1 MENKYKHSIEQSIPA
16 FIFSHV
22 FLCIIPAIIFDLN
35 PIISEIY
42 TGEYRTKINNQG
54 INLHQELIQARN
66 ENKTIRESIEYSES
80 EKLRSEL
87 YFQFLRIHYGS
98 TKDIIQSYV
107 TSILPP
113 VIGPTFVPTIAT
125 MTQFNETKKLIPMY
139 KDWERGYTGGKEN
152 HKSSHGDGKFR
163 PIEADW
169 GDIGAFW
176 LGGVI
181 AFGQQWLAW
190 RLGQYSLSELK
201 KIKLEKFPE

>member
-1 MENKYKHSIEQSIPA
+1 MENKYKHGIEQSIPA
-16 FIFSHV
+16 YVFSQTI
-22 FLCIIPAIIFDLN
+22 LCLFVAVVFDLN
-35 PIISEIY
+35 PCIKEIY
-42 TGEYRTKINNQG
+42 TGEYRTKINENG
-54 INLHQELIQARN
+54 INLHQELIKARN
-66 ENKTIRESIEYSES
+66 KNRIINEAIESSEIQ
-80 EKLRSEL
+80 KLRSEL
-87 YFQFLRIHYGS
+87 YYQFLKIHYGS
-98 TKDIIQSYV
+98 TKDIIQSYI

-113 VIGPTFVPTIAT
+113 VVGPTFVPAIAT

-152 HKSSHGDGKFR
+152 NKSSHGDGKFR
-163 PIEADW
+163 QIETDW

-201 KIKLEKFPE
+201 KIKLEKFSD